1 MAVIET
7 ADLGKTYD
15 GGVEALRGLSI
26 SVEAGE
32 IFGLLGPNGAGKS
45 TTVRLLNGT
54 LSPTH
59 GEATV
64 LGYRAGDDRIRMET
78 STVAELAQLYEHM
91 SVAENLRFF
100 GDLYGLTK
108 ATAESRIDELLE
120 RLEIADRRE
129 MRLGSLSTGLRKR
142 VHIARALLHRP
153 RLLFLDE
160 PTSGLDPESARH
172 VIALVRNLATS
183 EQASVFLCTHNLPL
197 AERVCTRY
205 GFLVRG
211 SMVWT
216 GTMDELVRETMP
228 VKSVVISTDR
238 GERTVEIED
247 ERQINAAIRSVMDT
261 GALVTEVRQL
271 QPSLEDAYFAIVEG
285 NEKGERDES
294 AAS

>member
-7 ADLGKTYD
+7 SDLGKTYD

-26 SVEAGE
+26 SVEPGE

-54 LSPTH
+54 LVPTR

-64 LGYRAGDDRIRMET
+64 LGYRAGDDRIRME
-78 STVAELAQLYEHM
+78 SATVAELAQLYEHM

-100 GDLYGLTK
+100 GDLYGMTK
-108 ATAESRIDELLE
+108 PEAEARIDELLE

-129 MRLGSLSTGLRKR
+129 TRLGSLSTGLRKR

-172 VIALVRNLATS
+172 VIALVRDLATT

-211 SMVWT
+211 AMAWT

-228 VKSVVISTDR
+228 VESVVITTDR
-238 GERTVEIED
+238 GERTVEIDD
-247 ERQINAAIRSVMDT
+247 ERGINAAIRSVMDT
-261 GALVTEVRQL
+261 GALILEVRRL

-285 NEKGERDES
+285 NEEGERDES